1 MTAVAVEE
9 VRPGGEDRL
18 VLPGILSRTGGV
30 RLEKAL
36 KNNSAGD

>member
-9 VRPGGEDRL
+9 VRLGGEDRL
-18 VLPGILSRTGGV
+18 VPPGILSRTGGV